1 MHTVVP
7 QQTKSNNTWAQ
18 GVFKNWLLC
27 RNASKDPT
35 IENFPVDILQTDYET
50 SVVDQALAAFVLEA
64 KRMDGN
70 YYPGTRVF
78 LDILITYLLFFMA
91 LVYNQNLCSLFI
103 LWPYSITYYFITFCH
118 MFYFSSHVL
127 SSGTFYPM
135 QLIVYKK
142 WVFFQIDVQLVT
154 QCKLPTKQL
163 HDLKWPAFGL
173 AALMLAT

>member
-1 MHTVVP
+1 
-7 QQTKSNNTWAQ
+7 
-18 GVFKNWLLC
+18 
-27 RNASKDPT
+27 
-35 IENFPVDILQTDYET
+35 
-50 SVVDQALAAFVLEA
+50 
-64 KRMDGN
+64 MDGN
-70 YYPGTRVF
+70 YYPGTTFF

-118 MFYFSSHVL
+118 MFYFSSHGL
-127 SSGTFYPM
+127 SSRTFYPM
-135 QLIVYKK
+135 PTKSV
-142 WVFFQIDVQLVT
+142 VFFFFSFKINVQLVS